1 MCLSWSKPL
10 PIRSTELYFLEAAD
24 PISESS
30 LPLDLLNSLSG
41 SYVYS
46 GKKGTSES
54 G

>member
-10 PIRSTELYFLEAAD
+10 PIRSIELLEAAD